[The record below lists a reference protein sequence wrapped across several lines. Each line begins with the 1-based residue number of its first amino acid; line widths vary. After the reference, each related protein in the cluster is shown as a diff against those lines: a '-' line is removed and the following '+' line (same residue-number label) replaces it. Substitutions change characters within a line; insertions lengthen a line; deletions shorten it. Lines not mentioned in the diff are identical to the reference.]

1 MTKSELVKRLK
12 DKYHNLYLKDV
23 ELVVDTVLNEII
35 DALMSGNRV
44 ELRGFGSFSTR
55 DREARSAR
63 NPKTGEFVYL
73 GKRRSVYFRA
83 GKELR
88 DRVDNYAKKS

>member
-12 DKYHNLYLKDV
+12 DKFETLYLKDADT
-23 ELVVDTVLNEII
+23 VVDTVLGSISS
-35 DALMSGNRV
+35 ALSQGRRV
-44 ELRGFGSFSTR
+44 ELRGFGSFSIRER
-55 DREARSAR
+55 DPRNAR
-63 NPKTGEFVYL
+63 NPKTGEIVSL

-88 DRVDNYAKKS
+88 ERVNNDN